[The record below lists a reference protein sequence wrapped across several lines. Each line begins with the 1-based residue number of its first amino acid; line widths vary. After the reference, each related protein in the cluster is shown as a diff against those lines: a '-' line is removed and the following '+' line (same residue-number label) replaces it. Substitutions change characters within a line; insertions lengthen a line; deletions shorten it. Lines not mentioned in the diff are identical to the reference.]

1 MPVRDYG
8 VWKALPVHYEFEDR
22 YEDPESPHL
31 SLYYHDNKAN
41 PPQFDPGYRRN
52 HRGGP
57 RDPNRPSEIPGLF
70 RAAINIKSRDEETR
84 LAYFVRHDF
93 VNHPIAEKLAK
104 LDFGFHPMRKVDEL
118 DGKGLDYIRG
128 ALFTSQKGR
137 VLPHDIPG
145 VNNDLIDVLEPEV
158 KKAIQAQATIFVF
171 GSMFKTRNGIHNVHM
186 NQGNILNFRN
196 DDGVFQDGGL
206 LIRYDDHWTGVLL
219 AFASQAVHTD
229 DNDGHALEPLV
240 TWTDVL
246 PVDRVENS
254 VTITEA
260 LVNPQGADDR
270 AARTK
275 ESITLG
281 NLTSHEVSL
290 ESWSFHNSAGQTQ
303 DLPRNAVLAPWAMR
317 KFEVPNCPL
326 SNSGDTITLLNEK
339 GLRVDGVSYGRRQ
352 GQQEG
357 RPIVFAH

>member
-1 MPVRDYG
+1 MPVKDYG
-8 VWKALPVHYEFEDR
+8 VWKALPVHYEFEDH
-22 YEDPESPHL
+22 YEDPKSPHL
-31 SLYYHDNKAN
+31 SLYYHDNE
-41 PPQFDPGYRRN
+41 PTTPQFDRAYRRK
-52 HRGGP
+52 HKGRP
-57 RDPNRPSEIPGLF
+57 RDKKKSWEIPGLF
-70 RAAINIKSRDEETR
+70 RAAINIKSKAKESR
-84 LAYFVRHDF
+84 LAYFVNH
-93 VNHPIAEKLAK
+93 NLAEHPIAEKLAN
-104 LDFGFHPMRKVDEL
+104 LDFGFHSMEDVEEL

-128 ALFTSQKGR
+128 MLFHSTDGR

-145 VNNDLIDVLEPEV
+145 DDNDIIDVLEPEV
-158 KKAIQAQATIFVF
+158 SKAIDQRATIYLF
-171 GSMFKTRNGIHNVHM
+171 GSMFDSRDGIHNVHM
-186 NQGNILNFRN
+186 NQGNISNFRK

-206 LIRYDDHWTGVLL
+206 VIQYDDHWTGVFL

-229 DNDGHALEPLV
+229 DKDGHALEPLV
-240 TWTDVL
+240 TWADVL

-260 LVNPQGADDR
+260 LVNPRGADDR

-281 NLTSHEVSL
+281 NLTNHNVSL
-290 ESWSFHNSAGQTQ
+290 ESWSFHNSVGQTQ
-303 DLPRNAVLAPWAMR
+303 DLPRNAALAPRAMR

-326 SNSGDTITLLNEK
+326 SNTGDTITLLNEK